1 MFDCFVGIDIS
12 KDFFDVSVE
21 VTGKEK
27 HHQFSQTE
35 KGFQGWLQKIGV
47 ENALFCMEATGAY
60 WYDLA
65 DFLSLAGESV
75 SVVNPTCIR
84 RFAQSELKR
93 TKTDKVDAGVIS
105 RFARTMNPKQWH
117 PPAPEVRQLQMLVRR
132 LYDLTKIRRQ
142 ERTRLSTEKSKPCV
156 MDSVN
161 RILKC
166 LDLEIGRIRRQI
178 ERLYKKHPDLQQ
190 KRKLIMFIPAV
201 GEETA
206 NVILTEV
213 PSLELFENAKQL
225 VAFAGLAPK
234 EIRSGSSIRGRTR
247 LSKTGNA
254 RLRSALFLPAIVAKD
269 HNPVIARFYRNLIA
283 NGKVPMKAVGAS
295 MRKLLHI
302 IFGVLKSGTPF
313 RDDIVSA

>member
-35 KGFQGWLQKIGV
+35 KGFQGFLRWLQKIGV
-47 ENALFCMEATGAY
+47 VNALFCMEATGAY

-117 PPAPEVRQLQMLVRR
+117 PPAPEVCQLQMLVRR

-166 LDLEIGRIRRQI
+166 LDLEIGRIRRQ
-178 ERLYKKHPDLQQ
+178 
-190 KRKLIMFIPAV
+190 
-201 GEETA
+201 
-206 NVILTEV
+206 
-213 PSLELFENAKQL
+213 L
-225 VAFAGLAPK
+225 VAFVGLAPK

-302 IFGVLKSGTPF
+302 IF
-313 RDDIVSA
+313 